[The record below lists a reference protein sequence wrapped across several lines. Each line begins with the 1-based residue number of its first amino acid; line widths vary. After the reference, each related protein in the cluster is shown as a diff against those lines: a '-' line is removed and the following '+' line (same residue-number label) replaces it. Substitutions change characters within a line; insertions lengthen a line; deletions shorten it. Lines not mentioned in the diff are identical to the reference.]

1 MFPLKTNYILLSNHD
16 PYDGFPDV
24 RDSDMVYED
33 ATHTDW
39 YERDDGSSCS
49 YGDYTMPEIPIG
61 MVPEFPDVFRRR
73 YLPPSTYEI
82 QTNFII
88 PEAPDRAGVVRP
100 TVLRPVYMSPDD
112 TEDSAVAAEPESP
125 ARLSRLE
132 TRRLPALVDGIDGER
147 VWFAFGAGRPRG
159 WAELSRLAFV
169 PQLNAS
175 VAVTIARDR
184 LAPADSR
191 DIYIVEV
198 EETDTCP
205 RYLKRIIHDIITMCS
220 YPPEHALSGC
230 YDILDRACAP
240 TAPDDA
246 GVDSPSADSVQR
258 ALDKLARAYGR
269 KFTVTEIY
277 GPRPSGQTYAEY
289 ATLQD
294 GLQIPGFVL
303 RQSHIPAGWNNRHVD
318 VVMAYSNMR
327 GWQPVAVYP
336 RMQQAPL
343 VL

>member
-24 RDSDMVYED
+24 RDSDMVYGN
-33 ATHTDW
+33 AMHMDW

-61 MVPEFPDVFRRR
+61 MVPEFPEVFRRR
-73 YLPPSTYEI
+73 YLPPTTYEI

-88 PEAPDRAGVVRP
+88 PDAPAEADVTRP
-100 TVLRPVYMSPDD
+100 TVLRPVYRPSDY
-112 TEDSAVAAEPESP
+112 TEESAVAADPELP

-132 TRRLPALVDGIDGER
+132 TRRIPALIDGIDGER

-159 WAELSRLAFV
+159 WAELSRLTFV
-169 PQLNAS
+169 PQLYAS
-175 VAVTIARDR
+175 VTVTIARDR
-184 LAPADSR
+184 EVPADRR
-191 DIYIVEV
+191 DIYIVDV
-198 EETDTCP
+198 EETDVCP

-230 YDILDRACAP
+230 YDVLDRACSPILADG
-240 TAPDDA
+240 AS
-246 GVDSPSADSVQR
+246 VDSPSADSVQR

-269 KFTVTEIY
+269 KFTFTEVY
-277 GPRPSGQTYAEY
+277 GRRPSGQTYAEY

-303 RQSHIPAGWNNRHVD
+303 RQSHIPTGWNNRHVD